1 MDRDA
6 PEGVCEDPCD
16 GYGDVQANDC
26 VGGIAK
32 RGTLEDYQEE

>member
-6 PEGVCEDPCD
+6 PKGVCEDPCD
-16 GYGDVQANDC
+16 GYGDVQANDR

-32 RGTLEDYQEE
+32 RGTLEDSQEE